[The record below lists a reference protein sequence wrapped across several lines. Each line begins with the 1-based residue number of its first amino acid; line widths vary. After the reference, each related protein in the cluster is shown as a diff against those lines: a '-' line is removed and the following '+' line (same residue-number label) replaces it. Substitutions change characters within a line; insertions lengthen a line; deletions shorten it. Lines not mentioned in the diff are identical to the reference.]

1 MLSILE
7 LNQTKFVTNYLDC
20 VSQDVKDVW
29 PDVDG
34 VPFFFFCSRLQ
45 RPLATCS
52 RGKREMRGCK
62 ILYFVNDSMKRETLM
77 ITFSKEVRLR

>member
-7 LNQTKFVTNYLDC
+7 MDQTKFVTNYLDC
-20 VSQDVKDVW
+20 VKDVW

-34 VPFFFFCSRLQ
+34 VPFLFFCSQLQ

-52 RGKREMRGCK
+52 RGKREIRGCK